1 MYDEVLMFFG
11 KRKMSYREFLENIP
25 SIHTW
30 DDGKT
35 WNTGGFHREHLEPL
49 GKLFETLPSNS
60 IFLETGAGCS
70 TIAMLLTGKGQVISI
85 APDEGLYGRIV
96 KYCES
101 NGISTQ
107 HLEAHVARSE
117 WELPKLTAGK
127 EPFVDFALI
136 DGCHGW
142 PTAFVDLQYM
152 NAVLKR
158 GGYLMIDDLNLHS
171 IKEMDRFLYEQP
183 GFELALDIG
192 KSHVYKKTNDE
203 SGFGDWFGQPFIVRK
218 FKEYEA
224 WENPFA
230 R

>member
-1 MYDEVLMFFG
+1 MFFG

-30 DDGKT
+30 DGGKT

-49 GKLFETLPSNS
+49 GNLFDTLPSKS
-60 IFLETGAGCS
+60 VFLETGAGCS
-70 TIAMLLTGKGQVISI
+70 TIAMLLSKKGQVISI
-85 APDEGLYGRIV
+85 APDKGLYQRIIG
-96 KYCES
+96 YCKS
-101 NGISTQ
+101 NGIPTR
-107 HLEAHVARSE
+107 HLDAHVAPSE
-117 WELPKLTAGK
+117 WELPKLAAGK
-127 EPFVDFALI
+127 KPFVDFALI

-142 PTAFVDLQYM
+142 PTTFVDLQYA
-152 NAVLKR
+152 NAVLKC

-183 GFELALDIG
+183 GFEPALDIG
-192 KSHVYKKTNDE
+192 KSHVYRKTSTE
-203 SGFGDWFGQPFIVRK
+203 SGFGDWSGQPYIVRK